1 MVIPPARTGIDK
13 SRRTAV
19 RPMAQTIRLTLS
31 APSLEAFRHRGD
43 AMKLMDAIRLLIP
56 PIWRAPIARSTLVP
70 G

>member
-1 MVIPPARTGIDK
+1 
-13 SRRTAV
+13 
-19 RPMAQTIRLTLS
+19 MAQTIRLTLS